1 MKKHRRGLTL
11 IELLTVVAI
20 IAILAA
26 TLLPYTFG
34 RLEDGRISR
43 TEEEISS
50 LRSAVA
56 MFFNDTSTFPTNWI
70 DLVTPPQNLS
80 NWRGPYINKLPNTS
94 SAVWPAAS
102 AWKTDYR
109 LWSLVGASAD
119 HRFGSNTTSN
129 PNLYPFRNAIALE
142 ITNPSPSSP
151 IPLTSLQKIDT
162 DLDNNDASSGFIIEA
177 NSNTSPFVPANSSMA
192 GLTTGAN
199 YTGGG
204 KSVYILLFTY

>member
-11 IELLTVVAI
+11 IELITVVAI

-26 TLLPYTFG
+26 TLLPYAFG
-34 RLEDGRISR
+34 RLEDGKISR

-56 MFFNDTSTFPTNWI
+56 MFFNDTSTFPTKWI

-94 SAVWPAAS
+94 SAVWTEAS

-109 LWSLVGASAD
+109 LWSLVGATTD
-119 HRFGSNTTSN
+119 NRFGSNT
-129 PNLYPFRNAIALE
+129 NLYPFRNAIALE
-142 ITNPSPSSP
+142 ITNPSPPSP

-162 DLDNNDASSGFIIEA
+162 DLDNNNASSGFIIEA